1 MLSEILQLI
10 GNTQVMFL
18 SGLWFRTF
26 AQFLSKMHFSR
37 GAGGSA
43 KCFHWQFQRDG
54 GGGGVLSEISSVVRV
69 WIFSGT
75 TQCSWLTACEIC

>member
-26 AQFLSKMHFSR
+26 AQFLFKMHFSR

-43 KCFHWQFQRDG
+43 KCFGNSREM
-54 GGGGVLSEISSVVRV
+54 GGGGVLSEIPSVVRV

-75 TQCSWLTACEIC
+75 TQCSWLTA